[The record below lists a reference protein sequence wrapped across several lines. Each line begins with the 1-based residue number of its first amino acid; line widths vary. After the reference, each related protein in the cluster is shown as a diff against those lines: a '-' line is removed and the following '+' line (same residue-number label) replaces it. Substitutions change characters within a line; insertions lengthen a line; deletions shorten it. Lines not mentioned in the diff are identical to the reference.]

1 MTETK
6 PQAGGFWNAM
16 MLRLSTKRGLRWVAG
31 LMFMAGTASACESA
45 PAEVPGGLPDH
56 DPTLAKRLVE
66 EEGALVLD
74 VRTPREFQSGHV
86 PQAHNIEIS
95 QLSSRLDEVR
105 KLVNGDTSRPIVV
118 YCAAGVRAAK
128 AKRILMQAGFT
139 RVTNLGGVQD
149 WPH

>member
-1 MTETK
+1 
-6 PQAGGFWNAM
+6 M
-16 MLRLSTKRGLRWVAG
+16 MLNLSTKRGLRWIAG
-31 LMFMAGTASACESA
+31 LMLMARTVTACQS
-45 PAEVPGGLPDH
+45 PQAEVAGGLPDF

-74 VRTPREFQSGHV
+74 VRTPREFQAGHV

-95 QLSSRLDEVR
+95 QLASRLDEVR
-105 KLVNGDTSRPIVV
+105 KLVQGDPSRPIVV

-128 AKRILMQAGFT
+128 AKRILLQAGFT